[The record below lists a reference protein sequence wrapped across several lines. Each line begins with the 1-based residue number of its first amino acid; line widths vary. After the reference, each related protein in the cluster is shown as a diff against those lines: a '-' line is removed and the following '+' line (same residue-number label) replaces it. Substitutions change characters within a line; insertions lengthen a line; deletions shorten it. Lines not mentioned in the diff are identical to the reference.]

1 MRIATRA
8 LGFAA
13 LLSALAGPGIAAA
26 DQPLF
31 DVTVLAAACAN
42 CHGTDGRSPGS
53 IPSIAGRPEAI
64 LKQQLQAFKS
74 DTPPAGTTVMDRLTK
89 GLSDQQIGALA
100 LHFSQ
105 ISKSP
110 SAQEVAKQ

>member
-1 MRIATRA
+1 MRTASRV
-8 LGFAA
+8 LGYAA
-13 LLSALAGPGIAAA
+13 LLSALAGPGLAAA
-26 DQPLF
+26 DQPIF
-31 DVTVLAAACAN
+31 DVTVLAASCAN

-64 LKQQLQAFKS
+64 LKGQLLAFKS
-74 DTPPAGTTVMDRLTK
+74 DAPPAGTTVMNRLSK
-89 GLSDQQIGALA
+89 GLTDDQISALA

-105 ISKSP
+105 VSKSP